1 MEDKRYAIL
10 YSSKTGNTQKLAE
23 TIHAALG
30 EENCAYIG
38 NGAGVSVQAKR
49 LYIGFWTDKGTA
61 DAETFELLKTL
72 KNKEIFLFGTAGF
85 GGDVSYF
92 DKILTAVKANID
104 ESNTMIGAYM
114 CQGKMPMTVRARY
127 EKMKQEANAMPN
139 VDMLIENFDKAL
151 THPDADDLQKLCA
164 LVQNEK

>member
-1 MEDKRYAIL
+1 MSKVCAITGKGPLSGNKRSHSMRATRRNWNVNL
-10 YSSKTGNTQKLAE
+10 QKFKVIVDGKPQ
-23 TIHAALG
+23 TIRISARA
-30 EENCAYIG
+30 
-38 NGAGVSVQAKR
+38 
-49 LYIGFWTDKGTA
+49 
-61 DAETFELLKTL
+61 LKTL

-92 DKILTAVKANID
+92 EKILTAVKENID
-104 ESNTMIGAYM
+104 ESNTVIGAYM

-139 VDMLIENFDKAL
+139 VDILIENFDKAL
-151 THPDADDLQKLCA
+151 THPDADDLQKLRA

>member
-61 DAETFELLKTL
+61 DA
-72 KNKEIFLFGTAGF
+72 
-85 GGDVSYF
+85 
-92 DKILTAVKANID
+92 
-104 ESNTMIGAYM
+104 
-114 CQGKMPMTVRARY
+114 
-127 EKMKQEANAMPN
+127 
-139 VDMLIENFDKAL
+139 
-151 THPDADDLQKLCA
+151 
-164 LVQNEK
+164 

>member
-38 NGAGVSVQAKR
+38 DGEGTELQAER

-61 DAETFELLKTL
+61 DAATLGLLKTL

-85 GGDVSYF
+85 GGDASYF
-92 DKILTAVKANID
+92 EKILTAVKANID
-104 ESNTMIGAYM
+104 ESNTVIGAYM

-127 EKMKQEANAMPN
+127 EKMKQEATAMPN
-139 VDMLIENFDKAL
+139 VDMLIENFDRAL
-151 THPDADDLQKLCA
+151 THPDENDLQKLCA

>member
-38 NGAGVSVQAKR
+38 NGAGVLVQAKR

-61 DAETFELLKTL
+61 DAETLELLKTL
-72 KNKEIFLFGTAGF
+72 KDKEIFLFGTAGF

-92 DKILTAVKANID
+92 EKILTAVKENID
-104 ESNTMIGAYM
+104 ESNTVIGAYM

-151 THPDADDLQKLCA
+151 THPDADDLQKLRA

>member
-1 MEDKRYAIL
+1 MKNKKYSII
-10 YSSKTGNTQKLAE
+10 YSSLTGNTKVLADA
-23 TIHAALG
+23 IHGALPQD
-30 EENCAYIG
+30 ECEYF
-38 NGAGVSVQAKR
+38 GVSDTVIPSSEL
-49 LYIGFWTDKGTA
+49 LYIGFWTDKGNA
-61 DAETFELLKTL
+61 DTKTLQLLSQL
-72 KNKEIFLFGTAGF
+72 KNKQIFLFGTAGF

-92 DKILTAVKANID
+92 EKILTAVKENID
-104 ESNTMIGAYM
+104 ESNTVIGAYM

-151 THPDADDLQKLCA
+151 THPDADDLQKLRA